1 MGSGMKN
8 GLTNRMRGRPRD
20 ELAKRALLDAAYDLV
35 VKHGYAEVSMDA
47 IAAQA
52 GSGKQTIYRWWPGKA
67 DLVLDA
73 LEGWAEA
80 EINIAESDTVAAFL
94 RKVCE
99 GATRAGPVL
108 RSLMAEA
115 QFDPALRQKLKGR
128 LIEPRRE
135 AFRRCLAHAGIK
147 ARDREAL
154 VIAIYGALWYRLF
167 LDEPLDTAFVRSM
180 TKLARGHDG

>member
-1 MGSGMKN
+1 MKDAPEDR
-8 GLTNRMRGRPRD
+8 LRGRPRD
-20 ELAKRALLDAAYDLV
+20 ETVRRALLDAAYALV
-35 VKHGYAEVSMDA
+35 VQRGYAAVSMDA
-47 IAAQA
+47 IAAKA

-73 LEGWAEA
+73 LEDWAA
-80 EINIAESDTVAAFL
+80 TEINIAETEPVAIFL

-99 GATRAGPVL
+99 GASRAGPVL

-115 QFDPALRQKLKGR
+115 QSNPELRRELKTR

-147 ARDREAL
+147 ARDRDGL
-154 VIAIYGALWYRLF
+154 VLAIYGALWYRLF
-167 LDEPLDTAFVRSM
+167 LDEPLDAAFVKRMSA
-180 TKLARGHDG
+180 LVRIEIPD

>member
-1 MGSGMKN
+1 MKAATLESG
-8 GLTNRMRGRPRD
+8 RGRPRD
-20 ELAKRALLDAAYDLV
+20 ELAKRALLEAAYGLV
-35 VKHGYAEVSMDA
+35 VKHGYARVSIDA

-52 GSGKQTIYRWWPGKA
+52 GCGKQTIYRWWPGKA

-73 LEGWAEA
+73 LEDWAET
-80 EINIAESDTVAAFL
+80 EINIAESETVGAFL

-115 QFDPALRQKLKGR
+115 QFDPALRNKLKMR

-147 ARDREAL
+147 AADRDGL
-154 VIAIYGALWYRLF
+154 VLAIYGALWYRLL
-167 LDEPLDTAFVRSM
+167 LDEPLDAAFVKRMM
-180 TKLARGHDG
+180 TLARSGD

>member
-1 MGSGMKN
+1 MKT
-8 GLTNRMRGRPRD
+8 GLTDKSRGRPRD
-20 ELAKRALLDAAYDLV
+20 ESVKCALLDAAYQLV
-35 VKHGYAEVSMDA
+35 VKHGYARVSIDA
-47 IAAQA
+47 VAAKA

-73 LEGWAEA
+73 LEHWAET
-80 EINIAESDTVAAFL
+80 EINIAESETVAAFL
-94 RKVCE
+94 RKVCD

-115 QFDPALRQKLKGR
+115 QFDPELRRKLKMR

-135 AFRRCLAHAGIK
+135 AFRRCLAHAGVK
-147 ARDREAL
+147 TRHREGL

-167 LDEPLDTAFVRSM
+167 LDEPLDAAFARQMTA
-180 TKLARGHDG
+180 LAARTG

>member
-1 MGSGMKN
+1 MGIGVKIDLADKS
-8 GLTNRMRGRPRD
+8 RGRPRD
-20 ELAKRALLDAAYDLV
+20 EAAKRALLDAAYQLV
-35 VKHGYAEVSMDA
+35 VKHGYAKVSMDA
-47 IAAQA
+47 VAAKA

-73 LEGWAEA
+73 LEHWAES
-80 EINIAESDTVAAFL
+80 EINIAESETVAAFL
-94 RKVCE
+94 RKVCD

-115 QFDPALRQKLKGR
+115 QFDPELRKKLKTR

-147 ARDREAL
+147 ATHREGL
-154 VIAIYGALWYRLF
+154 VLAIYGALWYRLF
-167 LDEPLDTAFVRSM
+167 LDEPLDAAFARQMTA
-180 TKLARGHDG
+180 LAAGTN